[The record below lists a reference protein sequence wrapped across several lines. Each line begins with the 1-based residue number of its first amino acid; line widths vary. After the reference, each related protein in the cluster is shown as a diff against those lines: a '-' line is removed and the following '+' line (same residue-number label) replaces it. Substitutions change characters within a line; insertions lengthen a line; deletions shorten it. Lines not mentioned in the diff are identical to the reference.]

1 MQQRAKSKTH
11 QAKPWL
17 ERFARLGFLAKGAVY
32 LTVGVLA
39 AQAAFGSGGR
49 TTDTQGAVQTI
60 SRQPF
65 GQVLL
70 VVLSLGLI
78 SYALWRFMQAALN
91 PADREGAKGVVA
103 RGAFIASGVIHVA
116 LAVTAV
122 GLLLGSGGGGGG
134 STEQDITAQLLA
146 VPFGRFLVGL
156 VGLVVVG
163 ASIFQF
169 VKAYRADFRDA
180 LKLGEMSAAEARWA
194 TRAGR
199 MGYAARGVVFA
210 LIGVF
215 FFQAAFQADASEARG
230 LGGTLGTLE
239 QQPYGPYLLGVVAVG
254 LVLYGVYMGVEAR
267 YRNIYA
273 E

>member
-1 MQQRAKSKTH
+1 MQQSAKSKAH

-17 ERFARLGFLAKGAVY
+17 ERLARLGFLAKGAVY

-39 AQAAFGSGGR
+39 AQAAFGSGGK

-70 VVLSLGLI
+70 LILSPGLI

-91 PADREGAKGVVA
+91 PADREVA
-103 RGAFIASGVIHVA
+103 RGAFVASGVIHAA

-134 STEQDITAQLLA
+134 GSTEQDVTARLSA
-146 VPFGRFLVGL
+146 VPFGRFLLGL
-156 VGLVVVG
+156 VGLTVLG
-163 ASIFQF
+163 ASVFQF
-169 VKAYRADFRDA
+169 IKAYRADFQDA
-180 LKLGEMSAAEARWA
+180 LKLGEMSAAAKRWA

-199 MGYAARGVVFA
+199 LGYAVRGVVFA
-210 LIGVF
+210 LIGIF
-215 FFQAAFQADASEARG
+215 FMRAALQSDASEARG
-230 LGGTLGTLE
+230 LGGTLSTL
-239 QQPYGPYLLGVVAVG
+239 QGQPYGPYLLGLTCWVWW
-254 LVLYGVYMGVEAR
+254 
-267 YRNIYA
+267 
-273 E
+273 